1 MDTTPSSTL
10 PDRHFKCRAI
20 SAFWRSYP
28 LPQRRAEQHS
38 DHSRLGRGHAF
49 VGPQRH
55 TVFSLAP
62 GRQAPRCGSA
72 RCCRPIRPADRRR
85 SRSRRFFRSRYAQ
98 ALGREFDLVVPGNAM
113 KFAETEP
120 APHQFSFCAADRIVA
135 YAQANG
141 MKVRGHNLVWRND
154 LPSWLTSGNYSS
166 AEAASILQEHLR
178 PVVGRYKGQLI
189 YTVWRPR
196 QATAARSSL
205 SESL

>member
-1 MDTTPSSTL
+1 MPSSGPSVTL
-10 PDRHFKCRAI
+10 FALYLQVAKRTGAGLRDVAGP
-20 SAFWRSYP
+20 SGP
-28 LPQRRAEQHS
+28 LIGGAV
-38 DHSRLGRGHAF
+38 D
-49 VGPQRH
+49 
-55 TVFSLAP
+55 
-62 GRQAPRCGSA
+62 
-72 RCCRPIRPADRRR
+72 PADF
-85 SRSRRFFRSRYAQ
+85 SDPGYAQ

-166 AEAASILQEHLR
+166 AEAASILQEHIST
-178 PVVGRYKGQLI
+178 VVGRYKGQLI
-189 YTVWRPR
+189 SPVWRTR
-196 QATAARSSL
+196 QATAARSSR